1 MKQQTPKI
9 PPKEY
14 ADFVKGVDVLDIRFE
29 SGEFKDNGFDFASAG
44 DKIKVKV
51 SRRAE
56 LLEKRQF
63 YFRVRDKL
71 SFAVVDPN
79 SRKHLIDIKASVL
92 VEYSSNQEIS
102 EEIFGVFREV
112 NVPVNTWP
120 YFREFVHNCLVRM
133 GYPRL
138 VLPAWHTVR

>member
-1 MKQQTPKI
+1 MRKQTPKI

-14 ADFVKGVDVLDIRFE
+14 AEFVKGVNLLDIKFE
-29 SGEFKDNGFDFASAG
+29 SGEFRDNGFDLASAG

-51 SRRAE
+51 SHRAE
-56 LLEKRQF
+56 ILEKKQF
-63 YFRVRDKL
+63 SFRVRDKL
-71 SFAVVDPN
+71 SFAVIDPN
-79 SRKHLIDIKASVL
+79 SRKHLIDIKASLL

-102 EEIFGVFREV
+102 EGIFEIFREI

-138 VLPAWHTVR
+138 VLPAWHTVK

>member
-1 MKQQTPKI
+1 MRKQTPKI

-14 ADFVKGVDVLDIRFE
+14 AEFVKGVNLLDIKFE
-29 SGEFKDNGFDFASAG
+29 SGEFRDNGFDLANAG

-56 LLEKRQF
+56 ILEKKQF
-63 YFRVRDKL
+63 SFRVRDKL
-71 SFAVVDPN
+71 SFAVIDPN
-79 SRKHLIDIKASVL
+79 SRKHLIDIKASLL

-102 EEIFGVFREV
+102 EEIFEIFREV

-120 YFREFVHNCLVRM
+120 YFREFVHNCLVKM

-138 VLPAWHTVR
+138 VLPAWHTVK